1 MARRRR
7 HIPHIRPKH
16 RPSQFRS
23 TFILL
28 DQFSVADIHKWA
40 TFKDRLLK
48 YHWDYYGELAYQRSQ
63 ITDEIKKSLLEAAQ
77 KTFAFEKWQRA
88 VKYKYALKPFS
99 TTGSTTD
106 PAGGRFNIG
115 DINPPQF
122 PPFPAL
128 YLASDSNTARQE
140 LLCQKIDSD
149 QETRAFDFAL
159 TNPTSVVSI
168 SLSGALDSIINLRE
182 PEKLQPFVDLIK
194 DFSVPDYLKKSA
206 KNIGEREP
214 ELIRTVSKLVDSLL
228 DPNWRLWPMQF
239 DVPVASQIFGQ
250 LVSEAGIEG
259 ILYPSKF
266 TDQDCLAIFPQNFEE
281 GSFVQMDDRAP
292 PEIKICRLDVTTW
305 DAIQKAEQ
313 S

>member
-1 MARRRR
+1 MTRRRR

-16 RPSQFRS
+16 RPPQARS

-28 DQFSVADIHKWA
+28 DQFSVADIHKWTA
-40 TFKDRLLK
+40 FKDQLLK
-48 YHWDYYGELAYQRSQ
+48 YHWDYYNELAYQRSQ
-63 ITDEIKKSLLEAAQ
+63 ITDEIKKSLLEATQ
-77 KTFAFEKWQRA
+77 KTFTFEKWQRA
-88 VKYKYALKPFS
+88 VKYKYALEPFS
-99 TTGSTTD
+99 VTGSLID

-115 DINPPQF
+115 DINSSQF

-128 YLASDSNTARQE
+128 YLTGDKNTAHQE
-140 LLCQKIDSD
+140 LLCQKIDPG
-149 QETRAFDFAL
+149 QENRAFDFAL
-159 TNPTSVVSI
+159 TNPASVVNI
-168 SLSGALDSIINLRE
+168 SLSGSLSSIINLRE

-194 DFSVPDYLKKSA
+194 DFSIPDYLKKTA
-206 KNIGEREP
+206 KNIGEHEP
-214 ELIRTVSKLVDSLL
+214 DLIRSVPKLINSLQ

-266 TDQDCLAIFPQNFEE
+266 TDKDCLAVYPQNFEE
-281 GSFVQMDDRAP
+281 GSFIQMDDTAP
-292 PEIKICRLDVTTW
+292 PEIKIRRLDVTTW
-305 DAIQKAEQ
+305 DKIKKTD